1 MKDYRFDLPRNQKSI
16 IKVIGVGGGGSN
28 AVNHMYNM
36 GIKDVEFVVVNTD
49 AQALKSS
56 PVPLR
61 LQLGANLTEGLG
73 AGANP
78 EQGKNAAIESQDE
91 IRELL
96 ADNTKMVFI
105 TAGMGG
111 GTGTG
116 AAPIIAKI
124 ARELNILTVG
134 IVTAPFM
141 FEGKKKMAVA
151 QAGIEA
157 LRENCDTVLVILN
170 DKLREIYGN
179 LAIRTAFGK
188 ADDILT
194 TAAKSIAEII
204 TIHQDVN
211 VDFEDVKTVM
221 KDAGAAVM
229 GSSTEE
235 GEGRAIRAAD
245 AAISSPLL
253 NNVDIKGAEKILL
266 SIMSGEEEE
275 LSMDEL
281 SEITEYIQQKAG
293 DNAELIFGQGIDPE
307 LGKAIRVTVIATG
320 FEMDRLAGTKKE
332 IELTIEAPIL
342 EPVSSPVPEIETP
355 VVKTVI
361 DLESGK
367 SAKIAED
374 SIAHSETF
382 VFSQPKNVA
391 TNNPTTVQPND
402 ESSKNSAFSFE
413 QKPSN
418 PAKQSPQPTPKPA
431 ERIVL
436 NLFDEPMEKRTPKP
450 EPQQENSTP
459 SSSHNYYENMKEKA
473 IQRAME
479 RFEKLKTGRT
489 YNQIAEDLK
498 EKMDIPAYQRKKII
512 LQEPQH
518 SSEQTISKFNIN
530 DENEILGN
538 NRYLHDNVD

>member
-1 MKDYRFDLPRNQKSI
+1 MKDYRFDLPKNQKSI

-28 AVNHMYNM
+28 AVNHMYGL

-78 EQGKNAAIESQDE
+78 EQGRRAALETEDE

-116 AAPIIAKI
+116 AAPIVAKI
-124 ARELNILTVG
+124 AKELNILTVG

-151 QAGIEA
+151 QAGIES

-179 LAIRTAFGK
+179 LAIRTAFSK
-188 ADDILT
+188 ADDILS
-194 TAAKSIAEII
+194 TAARSIAEII

-229 GSSTEE
+229 GSATEE
-235 GEGRAIRAAD
+235 GEGRAIRAAGL
-245 AAISSPLL
+245 AISSPLL
-253 NNVDIKGAEKILL
+253 NNVDIKGAQKILL
-266 SIMSGEEEE
+266 SIISGEEEE

-281 SEITEYIQQKAG
+281 SDITEYIQEKAG
-293 DNAELIFGQGIDPE
+293 DNAEVIFGQGIDPE
-307 LGKAIRVTVIATG
+307 LGRAIRVTVIATG
-320 FEMDRLAGTKKE
+320 FEMDRLANVP
-332 IELTIEAPIL
+332 LLNAAPVSAFPSPEAPI
-342 EPVSSPVPEIETP
+342 PAPAPAPEQI
-355 VVKTVI
+355 KTVI
-361 DLESGK
+361 DLDSGK
-367 SAKIAED
+367 SAQVIEEPIAEGTTFTFNFPKPPVAVEIPA
-374 SIAHSETF
+374 IAEEVKEE
-382 VFSQPKNVA
+382 VFSFDIQPVAESFFVEEPVEEEKIVHNLYQEQPVFVA
-391 TNNPTTVQPND
+391 TTAPVEPQ
-402 ESSKNSAFSFE
+402 
-413 QKPSN
+413 
-418 PAKQSPQPTPKPA
+418 QPTPPVFA
-431 ERIVL
+431 
-436 NLFDEPMEKRTPKP
+436 ND
-450 EPQQENSTP
+450 
-459 SSSHNYYENMKEKA
+459 YYEQMKMKA
-473 IQRAME
+473 IQRAHE
-479 RFEKLKTGRT
+479 RFEKLKGGRALT
-489 YNQIAEDLK
+489 TASDDLS
-498 EKMDIPAYQRKKII
+498 EQMVVPAYQRKNVI
-512 LQEPQH
+512 LNEPQH
-518 SSEQTISKFNIN
+518 SSESGLSKFNLSE
-530 DENEILGN
+530 ENEILGN
-538 NRYLHDNVD
+538 NRFLHDNVD